1 MGRPVKIFTA
11 SLAAETN
18 TFSPIPTGARAF
30 EVTRGGVDA
39 KRATLFSGPVAA
51 WARRAAADGHALVEG
66 LVAGANPGG
75 RVVRP
80 VYEGL
85 RDEILEDLRRAAPVD
100 LILLSLHG
108 AMVAEGYDDCEG
120 DLLARVREIVGEA
133 TVIGCLLDPHCVLT
147 ARMVARANLVI
158 IFKEWPHTDSL
169 DRAAELY
176 ALGCAAAAGRIRP
189 VMAVADC
196 RMLWN
201 YPTVEEP
208 MRGFVE
214 RMKAIERAGAA
225 LSVSFA
231 HAFIWA
237 DVPEMDARMLAIT
250 DGDPGAARE
259 IAEGLRAEIW
269 RLRDRIGPAY
279 LDIDVALDRCLEP
292 RQAPV
297 VIADGADGAAGGA
310 PGDSTFL
317 LRRLLDRGVTN
328 AVTGCYWD
336 PVAVLMCQ
344 EAGVGATI
352 PLRVGGK
359 LGPTSGDPVDVECVV
374 RGVINEAW
382 QSRPRGI
389 RQNLGA
395 AAWIEVRGVDIVLTT
410 LRVATFSRD
419 AFEQFGIDLTSKRIV
434 VVKSAMHFYPS
445 FAPIASEVLFLAGPG
460 ALPMDPGKIAYRKAT
475 GPYWPLV
482 ADPFARGSRPAG
494 AH

>member
-1 MGRPVKIFTA
+1 LFAHGGDGLPVNIFLA
-11 SLAAETN
+11 SLATETN
-18 TFSPIPTGARAF
+18 TFSPIPTGERAF
-30 EVTRGGVDA
+30 DVNRGDVDA
-39 KRATLFSGPVAA
+39 KRANLFSGPVAA
-51 WARRAAADGHALVEG
+51 WRGRAVDDGHCVTLG

-75 RVVRP
+75 RVVRT
-80 VYEGL
+80 VYERF
-85 RDEILEDLRRAAPVD
+85 RDEILEALRRAAPVD
-100 LILLSLHG
+100 LVLLSLHG

-120 DLLARVREIVGEA
+120 DLLARAREVVGPA
-133 TVIGCLLDPHCVLT
+133 TIIGCLLDPHCVLT
-147 ARMVARANLVI
+147 ARMVAVADAII
-158 IFKEWPHTDSL
+158 IFKEWPHTDYL

-176 ALGCAAAAGRIRP
+176 ALGCAAARGQIRP

-201 YPTVEEP
+201 YPTVDEP
-208 MRGFVE
+208 MRGFVA
-214 RMKAIERAGAA
+214 RMKDIERSGAA

-237 DVPEMDARMLAIT
+237 DVPEMDARMLVIT
-250 DGDPGAARE
+250 DGDPAAARE

-269 RLRDRIGPAY
+269 RLRDQIGPVY
-279 LDIDVALDRCLEP
+279 LDIDVALDRCLGP
-292 RQAPV
+292 REMPV

-317 LRRLLDRGVTN
+317 LRRLLDRRVTN

-352 PLRVGGK
+352 PLRIGGK

-374 RGVINEAW
+374 RGVIKDAF
-382 QSRPRGI
+382 QSSPRGS
-389 RQNLGA
+389 RQSLGA
-395 AAWIEVRGVDIVLTT
+395 AAWIEAQGIDIVITT
-410 LRVATFSRD
+410 ERVATFNRN
-419 AFEQFGIDLTSKRIV
+419 AFEQFHIDLTSRRII

-460 ALPMDPGKIAYRKAT
+460 TLPMDPRKIAYRNLT
-475 GPYWPLV
+475 GSYWPLV
-482 ADPFARGSRPAG
+482 ADPFA
-494 AH
+494 